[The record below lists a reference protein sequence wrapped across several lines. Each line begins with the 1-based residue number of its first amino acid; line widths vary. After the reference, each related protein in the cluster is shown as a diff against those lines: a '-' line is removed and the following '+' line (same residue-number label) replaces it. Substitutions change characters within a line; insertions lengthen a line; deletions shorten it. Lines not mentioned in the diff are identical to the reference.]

1 MKIAAMND
9 RILDLSIARAV
20 YTLSCAPENL
30 SKMAGHNIL
39 TLVKL
44 LWDAQAAVEEDSPES
59 VQPQELHKLLIATMY
74 NLSTNL
80 ESQNLLVTRGYIE
93 LVMSMWEVAKKDR
106 DTCSL
111 ACYSVYHMAC
121 GTTSSS
127 RLVNCGCAHVLC
139 FVWAAHAQN
148 IPEFKEYSFP
158 LDMQLR
164 CAMAMRNMMCVVAN
178 QQELVAAGC
187 VDALV
192 SIAQWAESKSAAH
205 PSKGGGLKRYSISP
219 VPTSIKNMKGEND
232 IRTLEETRKH
242 CAAALRCLTFNKGLR
257 DGLSS
262 RGAVTVLLDDLTA
275 SMKEE
280 VFPIDY
286 DLLCQLEAE
295 SWQNGSRSKGAKEGR
310 APAIGTAPIHTTLLS
325 ITQKIAIEFTVRS
338 AVLQKYR
345 VKVHLEEPLMEQG
358 TAFDPLLEDV
368 STLTAFVN
376 PDSNRS
382 TVTSQ
387 SEKKEWPALDLTLA
401 LASPEGVEIAAPQR
415 ARSSTSEGTSMDSC
429 REDRKQSLEA
439 LSMPHTHTLD
449 DWRDRLKVP
458 SSSSGERKPSI
469 PRGHSQT
476 QTGSSSSRRSLHY
489 SLPEVKYS
497 RSLTLDN
504 DYRNLN
510 RLNSSHSQ
518 LDMSLPSDLPPL
530 PSSLSSGRL
539 AKKGKVRVVPRSE
552 EKFNNLVSF
561 INHTRKTKGDIG
573 DVLNKWSKFSSK

>member
-1 MKIAAMND
+1 MKIAVMND

-20 YTLSCAPENL
+20 YTISCAPENL
-30 SKMAGHNIL
+30 PKMAGHNIL

-44 LWDAQAAVEEDSPES
+44 LWDAQAAVEEECPES
-59 VQPQELHKLLIATMY
+59 LHPQDLHKLLIATMY
-74 NLSTNL
+74 NLSTHL
-80 ESQNLLVTRGYIE
+80 ESQNLLVTGGYIE

-127 RLVNCGCAHVLC
+127 RLVNCGCAPVLC

-192 SIAQWAESKSAAH
+192 SIAQWAESKSAAYL
-205 PSKGGGLKRYSISP
+205 SKAGGQRKYSVSP
-219 VPTSIKNMKGEND
+219 VPTNKNMRGEND

-262 RGAVTVLLDDLTA
+262 RGAVTVLLDDLNA

-280 VFPIDY
+280 AFPIEY

-310 APAIGTAPIHTTLLS
+310 APPIGTAPIHTTLLS

-345 VKVHLEEPLMEQG
+345 VKVQLEEPLMEQG
-358 TAFDPLLEDV
+358 TAFDPLLEDI

-401 LASPEGVEIAAPQR
+401 LASPEGVEIAVPHR
-415 ARSSTSEGTSMDSC
+415 ARSSTAEGTSMNSC
-429 REDRKQSLEA
+429 REDRKQSLETQ
-439 LSMPHTHTLD
+439 SMPHNHTLD
-449 DWRDRLKVP
+449 DWRDRVRDP
-458 SSSSGERKPSI
+458 PSSSGERKPSI
-469 PRGHSQT
+469 SRGHTQI

-497 RSLTLDN
+497 RSLTLDM
-504 DYRNLN
+504 DHRTQN

-530 PSSLSSGRL
+530 LSTIPSGRL
-539 AKKGKVRVVPRSE
+539 AKKGKVRVAPRSE

-573 DVLNKWSKFSSK
+573 DVLNKWSKFTSK